1 MISELAAIPFYD
13 NKVDKEELNSIL
25 VSILLLRKHYI
36 ERISHIEPG
45 IKPSIYFSDFKEKFN
60 KDISELIDQIT
71 NLE

>member
-1 MISELAAIPFYD
+1 M
-13 NKVDKEELNSIL
+13 
-25 VSILLLRKHYI
+25 SILLLRKHYI